1 MVSLFTKVPVKESL
15 NIIKSKL
22 KPPNF
27 IIDLIDHCI
36 SNTYFSFEDQIYKQ
50 IQGAP
55 MGSPLSPVLANIY
68 MEEFEQKAL
77 ATSTLKPSLWLRY
90 IDDIFVIWP
99 HGQSN
104 LNTFL
109 THMNN
114 QHENIKFTIEIETNN
129 QLAFL
134 DLMLYKKSNEE
145 LGHHLF
151 RKKTHTNRYLHAD
164 SHHHPSQIASVP
176 ITLAIRSKKLCDNL
190 NLNDEMNNLHS
201 ALVQNGYSNYMI
213 NKYINYRKKQN
224 SEVSTHPISLVH
236 LPYIRGTTDKISK
249 LLYRHNIKTIFG
261 TDKKIGN
268 FLRNIKDHCPLEVH
282 GVYEIPCG
290 SCTKTYVGQTNRRVS
305 SRIYEHKIAVRNK
318 DKSSTLAQHV
328 IEHNHTIDFDS
339 SVVLAQEKYTVPRI
353 YREAIEITRRS
364 HAMNKRDDAQRLPN
378 SWKSALITRKV
389 ISSFQPST

>member
-1 MVSLFTKVPVKESL
+1 
-15 NIIKSKL
+15 
-22 KPPNF
+22 
-27 IIDLIDHCI
+27 
-36 SNTYFSFEDQIYKQ
+36 
-50 IQGAP
+50 
-55 MGSPLSPVLANIY
+55 
-68 MEEFEQKAL
+68 
-77 ATSTLKPSLWLRY
+77 
-90 IDDIFVIWP
+90 
-99 HGQSN
+99 
-104 LNTFL
+104 
-109 THMNN
+109 
-114 QHENIKFTIEIETNN
+114 
-129 QLAFL
+129 
-134 DLMLYKKSNEE
+134 
-145 LGHHLF
+145 
-151 RKKTHTNRYLHAD
+151 
-164 SHHHPSQIASVP
+164 
-176 ITLAIRSKKLCDNL
+176 
-190 NLNDEMNNLHS
+190 MNNLHS